1 MVLSLLSRQ
10 SKEAYVSNNEQI
22 RKQIGNRIRELRK
35 AKGWSQEKAA
45 QEIGCSWRAIQR
57 WEKGTVTPQ
66 WGSIEMLAKTFGVS
80 TDQIMG
86 TVDVKGQGI
95 EPEPLNVRVDK
106 LTLRLAALQAQVDQ
120 LLRERDNRGIQ
131 F

>member
-1 MVLSLLSRQ
+1 MATS
-10 SKEAYVSNNEQI
+10 NEQI
-22 RKQIGNRIRELRK
+22 RRQLGNRIRELRK

-45 QEIGCSWRAIQR
+45 KEIGCSWRAVQR

-66 WGSIEMLAKTFGVS
+66 WGSVEAMAKAYGVT

-86 TVDVKGQGI
+86 TVDVKGHGL
-95 EPEPLNVRVDK
+95 EPDSISTRVDK

-120 LLRERDNRGIQ
+120 LLRERDNKGIQ